1 MRITL
6 QSVIIL
12 SFTLF
17 SCDLFQGQNE
27 TQSSDK
33 RVASLDEYEYLDSH
47 SSDYIYDQDKLHKFE
62 IFIDSDDLEEINSDP
77 ALEKYV
83 NAHLVFENKVV
94 KDVGIR
100 YKGSIGAWVG
110 CLSNNDW
117 TNPSGYKTCPKLSM
131 KIKFNF
137 NEEKQFYGL
146 KKLQLHS
153 QNLDPSKM
161 RERLGYYMYR
171 NFGVVAPRSNHAL
184 VYINDVF
191 SGVYANTENID
202 GPFTNKHFD
211 DIGGNLYKEVWPIK
225 SNGSKPGRSKFQKC
239 TKNKRRSIRRIKDI
253 SFF

>member
-1 MRITL
+1 MRIAFL
-6 QSVIIL
+6 FFLIF

-17 SCDLFQGQNE
+17 SCDLFRAYNE
-27 TQSSDK
+27 IQSSDK

-47 SSDYIYDQDKLHKFE
+47 SSEYIYDQDKLHKFE
-62 IFIDSDDLEEINSDP
+62 IFIDSDNLEEINSDP

-171 NFGVVAPRSNHAL
+171 NFGVC
-184 VYINDVF
+184 
-191 SGVYANTENID
+191 
-202 GPFTNKHFD
+202 
-211 DIGGNLYKEVWPIK
+211 
-225 SNGSKPGRSKFQKC
+225 FQG
-239 TKNKRRSIRRIKDI
+239 
-253 SFF
+253 

>member
-6 QSVIIL
+6 QSIIIL

-146 KKLQLHS
+146 KNFSYIHKTLILQ
-153 QNLDPSKM
+153 K
-161 RERLGYYMYR
+161 
-171 NFGVVAPRSNHAL
+171 
-184 VYINDVF
+184 
-191 SGVYANTENID
+191 
-202 GPFTNKHFD
+202 
-211 DIGGNLYKEVWPIK
+211 
-225 SNGSKPGRSKFQKC
+225 
-239 TKNKRRSIRRIKDI
+239 
-253 SFF
+253 